1 MNRYPALVVVFGVI
15 AAGLGVAL
23 IVETAVEGGGVGY
36 LLGLLFIGA
45 GAGRIYLLRR
55 RRQ

>member
-1 MNRYPALVVVFGVI
+1 VNRYPALVIAFGVV

-23 IVETAVEGGGVGY
+23 IVVTAVKGGGVGY

-45 GAGRIYLLRR
+45 GLGRIYLLRR
-55 RRQ
+55 RR